1 MESELN
7 EDQDR
12 ADLIAQM
19 KPALIELCREYTA
32 GHMTAAEFSE
42 IGDEALSLYD
52 GGYRGLQGSL
62 HALNALKKLGFF
74 DMGSLISLSN
84 AIWLNHGHPDDRQL
98 QLETLEE
105 FKSAGS
111 ISGLTCVHLRS
122 LCRGTTGLPSFH
134 LVKCVSSC
142 HLRLRMILNLFGC
155 HSIKAQANCGAILC
169 NCTK

>member
-1 MESELN
+1 MGKLSNL
-7 EDQDR
+7 
-12 ADLIAQM
+12 
-19 KPALIELCREYTA
+19 LCSATFY
-32 GHMTAAEFSE
+32 
-42 IGDEALSLYD
+42 GDEALSLYG
-52 GGYRGLQGSL
+52 GGYRGIQGSL

-74 DMGSLISLSN
+74 DIGSLISLSN

-134 LVKCVSSC
+134 LVNCVSSC

-155 HSIKAQANCGAILC
+155 HSIKAQAKCGAILC